1 MRMINATPLEK
12 TKNSKIFWEC
22 EFSDVPLPGPRHLK
36 HVRGRIDLWAQECPW
51 WGGSGIGLSHLRSQG
66 LTRDWSV
73 GHLLLCRGTA
83 RIFDLVLAVKTSAWL
98 DLWVLAS
105 TGVEP
110 FTMYVYIY
118 IHTYICLLNLIYID
132 GSVYTPTK
140 SHLETS
146 HHGPS
151 PPPWRWPPT
160 HEVGT
165 EKPVPAIRRNVT
177 TWPNR

>member
-1 MRMINATPLEK
+1 MY
-12 TKNSKIFWEC
+12 C

-110 FTMYVYIY
+110 FTLVAELPRKSGCSRCLWTFWFLDSFLPGDSRWSPQVQQAVEVRVSLLVEARTILRCWCRRLT
-118 IHTYICLLNLIYID
+118 HPKTICRHI
-132 GSVYTPTK
+132 SK
-140 SHLETS
+140 
-146 HHGPS
+146 
-151 PPPWRWPPT
+151 R
-160 HEVGT
+160 
-165 EKPVPAIRRNVT
+165 
-177 TWPNR
+177 